1 MLSNTSSLW
10 NWSQLL
16 KLQWKYFSTSTL
28 NYRIFYVVTTCLEK
42 PFKCNWHELVPE
54 TRVNQHT
61 LQQEFINCSSIH
73 SANSYRALGSK
84 QLLLHNLCAIF
95 IFTNASQHSFE
106 APYIFSFFFFELFSG
121 PPISLAYSNIL
132 TFIIWRRLK
141 GLVINVS
148 SHLKLRNILSL
159 MCSTWKPF
167 QHVFILMSFVYR
179 KIF

>member
-106 APYIFSFFFFELFSG
+106 APYIFSFFFWAVFRSPHIPCLFEYTHFHHMETFKRTSYKCFFSFK
-121 PPISLAYSNIL
+121 AEE
-132 TFIIWRRLK
+132 
-141 GLVINVS
+141 
-148 SHLKLRNILSL
+148 HLKS
-159 MCSTWKPF
+159 
-167 QHVFILMSFVYR
+167 HV
-179 KIF
+179 